1 MDFRFIAA
9 GILAAAIGFVGG
21 STVFANAARPGDP
34 TIAAL
39 AAERQTIAAAAA
51 EIPAAAKLPALPKPA
66 AKPVIPPPRIRR
78 LVIVRRVRT
87 STPKQGSAPKQEHE
101 PEHDDDRHEVEHEDE
116 HEGGGD
122 D

>member
-21 STVFANAARPGDP
+21 STVFADAARPGDP

-51 EIPAAAKLPALPKPA
+51 EIPAAAKLPAAAQAGRQARRSAAQDPA
-66 AKPVIPPPRIRR
+66 RR
-78 LVIVRRVRT
+78 DVRRVRT

-101 PEHDDDRHEVEHEDE
+101 REHDDDRHEDEHEDE